1 MINIRYFAPM
11 PDDAID
17 LYADEPLYVQLAGI
31 VRRMIEKGDLAH
43 LDPVPSESSLV
54 QTYGVSR
61 DTARRAMALLRDE
74 GVVFTVPHRG
84 TYVGPRPKL
93 RRGRKSGQ
101 AFGRAFDVGGRAGV
115 GRATVVPEQH
125 SPVGPYRQIGVH
137 GDDAEDVAG
146 GAVDPSYAVLAQHL
160 GQRADHVGWA
170 RADGAGGS
178 GKETS

>member
-1 MINIRYFAPM
+1 MINIRYLAFM

-31 VRRMIEKGDLAH
+31 VRRLIQKGELKH

-84 TYVGPRPKL
+84 TYVGPRP
-93 RRGRKSGQ
+93 G
-101 AFGRAFDVGGRAGV
+101 
-115 GRATVVPEQH
+115 
-125 SPVGPYRQIGVH
+125 
-137 GDDAEDVAG
+137 
-146 GAVDPSYAVLAQHL
+146 
-160 GQRADHVGWA
+160 
-170 RADGAGGS
+170 
-178 GKETS
+178 